1 MRSCQSW
8 SKLPYGAGVRTTFK
22 MPVLWL
28 LKVSLLLLLQE
39 LYEWMTVKGRIE
51 FLWHDEMFSPKH
63 SDCVVWARVEHSSN
77 IDNVFSS
84 CFDTSQTESTD
95 QTHLQISQLHCIA
108 MLQLICHQYN
118 AKYCLFFSCRTFYN
132 HNVLFTYLVSPKLTF
147 GQASCHAHVE
157 QKQENV
163 EVITI
168 LGQVW
173 YFTMTWGRVTA
184 ELLDTLYSIKVIP
197 IFCKTYNLVP

>member
-118 AKYCLFFSCRTFYN
+118 AKYCLFFP
-132 HNVLFTYLVSPKLTF
+132 VELFITTMSYLL
-147 GQASCHAHVE
+147 
-157 QKQENV
+157 
-163 EVITI
+163 I
-168 LGQVW
+168 W
-173 YFTMTWGRVTA
+173 YLQSWRSVRHRVM
-184 ELLDTLYSIKVIP
+184 LMSNKNRKMLK
-197 IFCKTYNLVP
+197 

>member
-1 MRSCQSW
+1 
-8 SKLPYGAGVRTTFK
+8 
-22 MPVLWL
+22 
-28 LKVSLLLLLQE
+28 
-39 LYEWMTVKGRIE
+39 MTVKGRIE

-95 QTHLQISQLHCIA
+95 QTHLQISQLNCDVAIN
-108 MLQLICHQYN
+108 MSSIQCKVLSI
-118 AKYCLFFSCRTFYN
+118 FSCRTFYN

-168 LGQVW
+168 LGQV
-173 YFTMTWGRVTA
+173 
-184 ELLDTLYSIKVIP
+184 
-197 IFCKTYNLVP
+197 